1 MPDSPTSSQRTYGKG
16 FFDAGGD
23 SGTTSTSSVSPDSRL
38 IFGLM
43 MWSVGFSLVG
53 HEIDVKAGP
62 TLVPN
67 ATTAATSG
75 GGALNALA
83 QNEFTGTTG
92 GAKIVIGGFAATA
105 LLSLMAH
112 AGDAG
117 RTFAVGLAVIS
128 AVASTLVFGKPFW
141 NLLDRIVG
149 KAGPGGTASGTT
161 AGTGTTGTTSA
172 TPVTQAA

>member
-117 RTFAVGLAVIS
+117 RTFAGPASLIDLVSPSPAFRRK
-128 AVASTLVFGKPFW
+128 VATLPPFE
-141 NLLDRIVG
+141 
-149 KAGPGGTASGTT
+149 
-161 AGTGTTGTTSA
+161 
-172 TPVTQAA
+172 PVTAVRETHPASRELVRPAGVANT